1 MGPFHQSRLVA
12 LRPRIGAPDIPD
24 TEPASFFES
33 PYFSDRTVRAVRAER
48 ERTDIRFPETPL
60 KEICYFDK
68 QGGTVDTVSGK
79 DIFGLLRSRYAGK
92 VVYIDV
98 WGTWCSPC
106 IAQMSELT
114 ELQKKYEGK
123 EVVFVTLAVWS
134 PRERWVEMVG
144 EGKIPGECFLFDFA
158 SATVFSTVCDFY
170 MFPSHLLM
178 DRSGR
183 IVTRYA
189 PVGIS
194 SASAAIDRLLKDN

>member
-1 MGPFHQSRLVA
+1 MTFQLVA
-12 LRPRIGAPDIPD
+12 QTLQEQGAPDIPD

-33 PYFSDRTVRAVRAER
+33 PYFSDRAVRAVRAVR

-68 QGGTVDTVSGK
+68 QDGTVDTVSGK

-194 SASAAIDRLLKDN
+194 SAGAAIDRLLKDN